1 MLLLPV
7 AVGRDVNYVARVA
20 RFVEFS
26 PIFRQLV
33 HNLRRETRHDW
44 PCPSLSGSPS
54 CPYLSFGV
62 FGFLQCV
69 TEIFQTG
76 RAETK
81 QTRRQTCCESEMLW
95 EKGPE
100 NFLRKLIKQIALC
113 VNSQSWCDA
122 LAYLITGVV
131 QRVLRNVL
139 GQTQ

>member
-7 AVGRDVNYVARVA
+7 AVGREVNYVARVA

-33 HNLRRETRHDW
+33 HNLRLSLLPLSKFRSLW
-44 PCPSLSGSPS
+44 FPSMRNGNISDRK
-54 CPYLSFGV
+54 
-62 FGFLQCV
+62 
-69 TEIFQTG
+69 

-139 GQTQ
+139 G